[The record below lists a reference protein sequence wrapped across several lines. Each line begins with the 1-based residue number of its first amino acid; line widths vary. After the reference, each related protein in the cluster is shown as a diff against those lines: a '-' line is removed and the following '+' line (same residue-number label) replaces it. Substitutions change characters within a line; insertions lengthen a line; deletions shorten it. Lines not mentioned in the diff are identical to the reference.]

1 MTIYL
6 AARFLHVVGA
16 LVVFSA
22 VGLEIAILRGLTLAP
37 SSTAAHAALAG
48 LRIHKRVG
56 IAAMLLIFVPG
67 VYMAIAAW
75 GMPAWL
81 IAAIVSMVSIIVL
94 DATATRR
101 SLAAL
106 GPALQEGSNGKRV
119 EQLLLRLWSSF
130 AARVVLL
137 LGIVALMSMKPSW
150 RGAVLTLAVAASVAA
165 LAAPF
170 AQRETRRASDRRKLA
185 HE

>member
-1 MTIYL
+1 MQMTIYL

-16 LVVFSA
+16 LIVFSA

-56 IAAMLLIFVPG
+56 IAAMLLILVPG

-119 EQLLLRLWSSF
+119 EQLLLRLCRPCGAIAGNSCTHVDEAQLARRGVDARSCGKCRGTCGSLRSARD
-130 AARVVLL
+130 AAR
-137 LGIVALMSMKPSW
+137 K
-150 RGAVLTLAVAASVAA
+150 
-165 LAAPF
+165 
-170 AQRETRRASDRRKLA
+170 
-185 HE
+185 